1 MNLNRR
7 ATPWFLASMLVLSL
21 GACEASQPGA
31 DSPLPSPSPSPSF
44 DYRPPPLEDPTDPLL
59 IAYCSM
65 QDRVVTLEGQLLSER
80 IPLAGQL
87 VRMRKAQKAAQ
98 LAADAFEKAGKETLS
113 RLMQAWADSFIKV
126 RGRLARGQRE
136 IDALRPAIGALGR
149 IEPVFSCELDG

>member
-1 MNLNRR
+1 MDINRR
-7 ATPWFLASMLVLSL
+7 ATPWLLALVVVL
-21 GACEASQPGA
+21 GLGGCEAGRSAGGSQ
-31 DSPLPSPSPSPSF
+31 PSPSQSPSF
-44 DYRPPPLEDPTDPLL
+44 DYHPPPREDPTDPLL

-87 VRMRKAQKAAQ
+87 VRMRRAQRAAQ
-98 LAADAFEKAGKETLS
+98 LATDAFAEAGKEKLAG
-113 RLMQAWADSFIKV
+113 LMQAWADSFVDV
-126 RGRLARGQRE
+126 RARLTRGQRE